1 MKDSNVEK
9 IQIDY
14 HLNNQI
20 LIIIVIKNVKHNL
33 ILIFVQIMMIVIY

>member
-1 MKDSNVEK
+1 MKDSIVEK